1 MSGRARQVAA
11 IVAGSSVYVVATY
24 TGYMYFQMSRKERAT
39 METLQ
44 DTTLHGKTVS
54 HVDNPLRS
62 QTFNDIAKVY
72 DDEIGRDEVFMGI
85 NLLRRW
91 MLYFHARGTVL
102 EVGAG
107 TGRNITYYPKAVR
120 RVVLSD
126 ASNEM
131 LQQAKHKI
139 QELPSEEQ
147 KRFALLQVDAKALQT
162 DTISLPDHA
171 FDTVVD
177 TFGLCSYDDPVAVLK
192 EMARTCKSPHG
203 RILLLEHGRSKSF
216 DFVTNYLDTHAE
228 RHAAHWGCVWNRDL
242 DGILDECEKQGFL
255 TVETKRTWH
264 FGTTYYV
271 VCRPT

>member
-1 MSGRARQVAA
+1 MSRNTLTRHVGAA
-11 IVAGSSVYVVATY
+11 FAGGGLYAWSVY
-24 TGYMYFQMSRKERAT
+24 TGYTYYMMARQ
-39 METLQ
+39 ETNEDFSLSPQ
-44 DTTLHGKTVS
+44 GLS

-62 QTFNDIAKVY
+62 KRFNLIADQY
-72 DDEIGRDEVFMGI
+72 DDKIGRDEFYTGI

-120 RVVLSD
+120 RVVMTDS
-126 ASNEM
+126 SQEM
-131 LQQAKHKI
+131 LQQARDKI
-139 QELPSEEQ
+139 HQLSPEQ
-147 KRFALLQVDAKALQT
+147 RKRFALVQADAMTLQADSLV
-162 DTISLPDHA
+162 LPDDA

-177 TFGLCSYDDPVAVLK
+177 TFGLCSYDDPIAVLRQ
-192 EMARTCKSPHG
+192 MSRVCKKKNG

-216 DFVTNYLDTHAE
+216 EFVTNHLDKHAE
-228 RHAAHWGCVWNRDL
+228 HHAALWGCVWNRDL
-242 DGILDECEKQGFL
+242 DAMLAECERQGFL
-255 TVETKRTWH
+255 TVDTKQTWH